1 MVSFEQFEV
10 LRLRLVAYEDQQELG
25 QTTMKSEVKEQVSE
39 VTDGLKELYNTAS
52 VAVGAVALRVDKL
65 EEKIRGGG
73 GAMQGQRSLLHYKNM
88 NVGVLE
94 KIDQWRTWKSEV
106 EDYTEETMPGIH
118 KYLEQATN
126 EDEEVSEVDW
136 DEEPWNQC
144 EMIWRFLK
152 RYTTGEAKKVVTSV
166 SHHNGWKLHLQFEP
180 ALVMREAVVM
190 ASFTNIVSR
199 RAKTKTPQEAKALLL
214 ELDERAKRIEEVTG
228 EAIENRRRMSA
239 AMGVLDS
246 ESMRHTVAFQGA
258 KQRADMLQRKVI
270 EFASQSGER

>member
-1 MVSFEQFEV
+1 MVSLEQFEE
-10 LRLRLVAYEDQQELG
+10 LRLRLVAYEAQQELG
-25 QTTMKSEVKEQVSE
+25 QTKMKSEVKEQVSE

-52 VAVGAVALRVDKL
+52 VAVGAVASRVDKL

-118 KYLEQATN
+118 KYLEKAKN

-136 DEEPWNQC
+136 DEEPWNQR

-166 SHHNGWKLHLQFEP
+166 SHHNGWEAWRKLHLQFEP

-190 ASFTNIVSR
+190 ASFTNMVSR
-199 RAKTKTPQEAKALLL
+199 RAKTPQEAKA
-214 ELDERAKRIEEVTG
+214 
-228 EAIENRRRMSA
+228 
-239 AMGVLDS
+239 S
-246 ESMRHTVAFQGA
+246 EPRG
-258 KQRADMLQRKVI
+258 LRK
-270 EFASQSGER
+270 